1 MNKHEKMCHLIDIA
15 VPGDSRV
22 ASKEN
27 EKVQKYQ
34 DLSRELRKLWQVK
47 VMVVPVVV
55 GALDTIPKV
64 LEKHLKE
71 IGTSVRVELLQKAT
85 LLGTARILRKT
96 LEI

>member
-1 MNKHEKMCHLIDIA
+1 MCHIIDIA

-22 ASKEN
+22 ESMEN

-34 DLSRELRKLWQVK
+34 DLARELRKLWQVK
-47 VMVVPVVV
+47 VKVVPVVV
-55 GALDTIPKV
+55 GALGAIPNA

-71 IGTSVRVELLQKAT
+71 IGTSVKVELLQKAA